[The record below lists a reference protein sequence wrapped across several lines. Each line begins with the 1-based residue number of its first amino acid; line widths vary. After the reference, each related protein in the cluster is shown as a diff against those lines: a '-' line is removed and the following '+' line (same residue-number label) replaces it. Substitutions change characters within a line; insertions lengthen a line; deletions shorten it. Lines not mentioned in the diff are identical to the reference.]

1 MFGNQT
7 SGSSFLATYSAQ
19 LGHLVRQRKAE
30 TALRDTQQRAEAL
43 ATSLRR
49 VLEQTRAESDYLV
62 NMSHELRTLLNA
74 IIGFSALMREEARG
88 PMPERYREYA
98 NDIHSS
104 GQDLMG
110 LIESFNQEHAML
122 LPPARALHEIR
133 VDVGA
138 VIRTAYQSVREL
150 AQGKDV
156 KVQARLGRALPPL
169 YADEE
174 CVQQMLIDVLGE
186 AIRLSPAG
194 SAVEVVVRCVDNGKM
209 VFQIVS
215 TEATDPAATMTSEA
229 SGRSDFDEMRANFLA
244 SIHDAT
250 LGFKTAEDGRRVAT
264 LAFPAIRVVTGTE
277 TQDMTAA
284 PRGVA

>member
-1 MFGNQT
+1 MFANQT
-7 SGSSFLATYSAQ
+7 NGSSFLAAYSAQ

-88 PMPERYREYA
+88 PMPERYRDYA

-104 GQDLMG
+104 GQDLMS
-110 LIESFNQEHAML
+110 LIEGFNQEHAML
-122 LPPARALHEIR
+122 LPPARALHESQ
-133 VDVGA
+133 VDVTA
-138 VIRTAYQSVREL
+138 AIRAAYHSLRETAQEK
-150 AQGKDV
+150 GV

-174 CVQQMLIDVLGE
+174 CVQQMLTDVIGE
-186 AIRLSPAG
+186 AIDLSPANV
-194 SAVEVVVRCVDNGKM
+194 SVEVIARVVDNGKM
-209 VFQIVS
+209 VFQVVS
-215 TEATDPAATMTSEA
+215 PAPDPAKPDVPT
-229 SGRSDFDEMRANFLA
+229 RSDSDEMRANFLA

-250 LGFKTAEDGRRVAT
+250 LGFKTTDDGRRVAT
-264 LAFPAIRVVTGTE
+264 LAFPVARVVTDA
-277 TQDMTAA
+277 QAAA
-284 PRGVA
+284 PDHTQPAAHGAA

>member
-1 MFGNQT
+1 MFANQPT
-7 SGSSFLATYSAQ
+7 GSSFLAAYSAQ

-49 VLEQTRAESDYLV
+49 VLEQTRVESDYLV

-98 NDIHSS
+98 NDIHAS

-110 LIESFNQEHAML
+110 LIESFNTEHAML
-122 LPPARALHEIR
+122 LPPARALHETQ
-133 VDVGA
+133 VDVPT
-138 VIRTAYQSVREL
+138 VIRAAYQSLRDT
-150 AQGKDV
+150 AQEKGI
-156 KVQARLGRALPPL
+156 KVQARLGKSLPPL

-186 AIRLSPAG
+186 AIRLSPANRPVDLI
-194 SAVEVVVRCVDNGKM
+194 ARLVDNGKM
-209 VFQIVS
+209 VFQVVS
-215 TEATDPAATMTSEA
+215 AAAPSDSDHPEIPTP
-229 SGRSDFDEMRANFLA
+229 SDFDEMRANFLA

-264 LAFPAIRVVTGTE
+264 LAFPVARVVAGG
-277 TQDMTAA
+277 AA
-284 PRGVA
+284 PIEETAPASGAA